1 MESGASPAETEFY
14 KQLKADAEFWGKTFQ
29 TAQDP
34 NKIQDFINDG
44 VAYRN
49 ASRAIPIKKAIDT
62 ARPAFA
68 GDSGT
73 NADKLCRILLYIAL
87 HESDG
92 GRYDRPVGGG
102 PARGW
107 WQVKPA
113 SARAIIKNG
122 GAMWGPRARLAT
134 GYSLA
139 TLKIMSDKELADLL
153 LVPPFCC
160 AMAAFI
166 TITQAQDAGQLD
178 YLRD

>member
-1 MESGASPAETEFY
+1 MESGASTAEPEFLQ
-14 KQLKADAEFWGKTFQ
+14 QLKADAEFWSKTYQ

-68 GDSGT
+68 GEFGT

-107 WQVKPA
+107 WQVKPN
-113 SARAIIKNG
+113 SARAIIKNS

-134 GYSLA
+134 GYTLA
-139 TLKIMSDKELADLL
+139 TLKIVSDKELGELL

-166 TITQAQDAGQLD
+166 TITQAQAAGQLD
-178 YLRD
+178 YLRG

>member
-1 MESGASPAETEFY
+1 MESGASPVEPEFLQ
-14 KQLKADAEFWGKTFQ
+14 QLKSDAEFWIKTYQ

-68 GDSGT
+68 GEAGT
-73 NADKLCRILLYIAL
+73 NADKLCRVLLYIAL

-113 SARAIIKNG
+113 SARSIIKNG

-139 TLKIMSDKELADLL
+139 TLKLMSDKELGELL

-166 TITQAQDAGQLD
+166 TIAQARDSGQLD
-178 YLRD
+178 YLRG

>member
-1 MESGASPAETEFY
+1 MESGASTAEPEFLQ
-14 KQLKADAEFWGKTFQ
+14 QLKADAEFWSKTYQ
-29 TAQDP
+29 TTQDP

-68 GDSGT
+68 GESGT
-73 NADKLCRILLYIAL
+73 NADKLCRVLLYIAL

-107 WQVKPA
+107 WQVKPD
-113 SARAIIKNG
+113 SARAIIKNS

-134 GYSLA
+134 GYTLA
-139 TLKIMSDKELADLL
+139 TLKIMSDKELGELL

-166 TITQAQDAGQLD
+166 TISLAQDSGQLD
-178 YLRD
+178 YLRG

>member
-1 MESGASPAETEFY
+1 MEKGASTTEPEFY
-14 KQLKADAEFWGKTFQ
+14 NQLKADAEFWSKTFQ
-29 TAQDP
+29 PEQDP
-34 NKIQDFINDG
+34 NKIQAFINDG

-49 ASRAIPIKKAIDT
+49 SSRAIPIKKAIDT

-113 SARAIIKNG
+113 SARAIIKNS

-139 TLKIMSDKELADLL
+139 TLKLMSDKELGELL
-153 LVPPFCC
+153 MVPPFCC

-166 TITQAQDAGQLD
+166 TITHAQDAGQLD
-178 YLRD
+178 YLRG

>member
-1 MESGASPAETEFY
+1 MESGASGAETEFHN
-14 KQLKADAEFWGKTFQ
+14 QLKADAEFWEKTFQ

-34 NKIQDFINDG
+34 NKTQAFINDA
-44 VAYRN
+44 VTYRN
-49 ASRAIPIKKAIDT
+49 SSRAIPIKKAIDT

-68 GDSGT
+68 GESGT
-73 NADKLCRILLYIAL
+73 NADKLCRILFYIAL

-107 WQVKPA
+107 WQVRPD
-113 SARAIIKNG
+113 SARSIIKNG

-139 TLKIMSDKELADLL
+139 TLKIMSDKELGELL
-153 LVPPFCC
+153 LVPAFCC

-166 TITQAQDAGQLD
+166 AITRAQDAGQLD
-178 YLRD
+178 YLRG